1 MLNGLLAK
9 SFGVRRDPIS
19 PTNKISTTH
28 RTTSNLTG
36 MSGKISAIV
45 LTLLWLHSPIVCG
58 QAHFKR
64 FPETVTNNGAYVLGW
79 GIKDDPAGGVH
90 SKTEIVAD
98 GPEQLDLDSDQFE
111 PSERVEDYLVDTAT
125 GKIVATIPNFT
136 YYAGSEGNE
145 NHFHLEVGWSP
156 DNQSGIAIYQARYS
170 TDKIAWINLT
180 EHKTSNVTE
189 QIQKAVRRV
198 AVRKKGKEAAD
209 ADYEIWVSNPVFVGP
224 RRVVMDAMIGALS
237 SKRENAPSY
246 RFEILFD
253 VKGNLD
259 APQFEV
265 NKVKLASEDSESESS
280 GGNEDEEAQL
290 NRVYHKLAG
299 ALSPPDRENLK
310 QEQLKW
316 LATREHITAA
326 EKEKQEFKQ
335 VDFTRRRITELET
348 RARYR

>member
-1 MLNGLLAK
+1 
-9 SFGVRRDPIS
+9 
-19 PTNKISTTH
+19 
-28 RTTSNLTG
+28 
-36 MSGKISAIV
+36 MSGRISAIV
-45 LTLLWLHSPIVCG
+45 LTLLWLHSPIVFG

-79 GIKDDPAGGVH
+79 GIKDDPAGSVD

-98 GPEQLDLDSDQFE
+98 GPEKLDLDSDQFE
-111 PSERVEDYLVDTAT
+111 PYERVEDYLVDTAT

-237 SKRENAPSY
+237 SKKQDAPSY
-246 RFEILFD
+246 SFEIILD

-259 APQFEV
+259 APQLELV
-265 NKVKLASEDSESESS
+265 SAKSVSDESS
-280 GGNEDEEAQL
+280 PSVGDNEIEAQL
-290 NRVYHKLAG
+290 NKVYHKLAA
-299 ALSPPDRENLK
+299 ALPSRDRESLK
-310 QEQLKW
+310 EEQLKW

-326 EKEKQEFKQ
+326 EKDKKESIQLRLTE
-335 VDFTRRRITELET
+335 RRVAELEA